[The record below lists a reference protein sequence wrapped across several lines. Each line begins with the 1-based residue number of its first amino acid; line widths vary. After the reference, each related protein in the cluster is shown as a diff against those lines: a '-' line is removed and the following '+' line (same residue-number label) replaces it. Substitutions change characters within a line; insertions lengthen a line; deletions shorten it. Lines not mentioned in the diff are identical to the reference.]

1 MAKKKKHP
9 NFKEKTIALKDA
21 ESLTVEQLSEK
32 TDALTMQNKDI
43 ESSLDKYIREH
54 RSEIESAKKIRLEK
68 TIEAT
73 NTLDTFVKTVRN
85 DATSTEKTDSDSVQE
100 VADMEQSSAVSQD
113 SEKEEIQEAPVSSDE
128 ATKPLDDTSGLEYVD
143 DTTVAIPPVASDDNL
158 QETKTKESSAE
169 LPEIKDAYD
178 QVSVVADDVTLN
190 EAVIPGKT
198 ASQDEK
204 ALDPELNDA
213 SEKEDEVIS
222 QAPVVLSANQ
232 DVVDEPIKD
241 DTKDEIISKTPVAL
255 TENTGK
261 NYKKPIIIGLCA
273 LVLLTA
279 GGLVWH
285 NQNQTKQKNAENA
298 KVSSQ
303 KKSEQAKQL
312 SSFNQKYADFFVDDA
327 HTKLKNAQFSKISE
341 LEDELDKLSAHPD
354 YQSLKTKVTALKTE
368 IKTIQD
374 INNQFNKAVV
384 SDGNLDKTAEVKDGI
399 TLSYTATENDTLN
412 NLLKAAVA
420 QGQAQQAAK
429 AAATKAAAAEK
440 VAADSAAA
448 QQAAQAAQNNASTQA
463 SANQTNPTTPSGATT
478 PSGSTGSGLS
488 TAQFQVQFPT
498 IALETSKS
506 RVPVDPNA
514 DLSNPAFGWADGI
527 KDLVLG
533 KCRQRGYISGDAYI
547 LLPASIQKGNGYYNL
562 YKPDG
567 TYLVSINC
575 KTGYFVGN
583 AAGHVDNLDY

>member
-32 TDALTMQNKDI
+32 TDALTMQNKDN
-43 ESSLDKYIREH
+43 ESTLDKYIREH
-54 RSEIESAKKIRLEK
+54 RSEIKSAKKIRLEK

-73 NTLDTFVKTVRN
+73 NALDTFVKTVR
-85 DATSTEKTDSDSVQE
+85 DDTTSTEKTDSDAVQE
-100 VADMEQSSAVSQD
+100 VADTEQSSAVSKD
-113 SEKEEIQEAPVSSDE
+113 SEKEAIQEGPVSSDE
-128 ATKPLDDTSGLEYVD
+128 ATKPVDDTSSLEHED
-143 DTTVAIPPVASDDNL
+143 DTTIAIPPIVSDDKVQGTET
-158 QETKTKESSAE
+158 QEGSAD
-169 LPEIKDAYD
+169 LPEVQEAYD
-178 QVSVVADDVTLN
+178 QVTLADDATLN
-190 EAVIPGKT
+190 EAARPGKT
-198 ASQDEK
+198 TLQDEQS
-204 ALDPELNDA
+204 LEPELNDA
-213 SEKEDEVIS
+213 SEKEGEVIS
-222 QAPVVLSANQ
+222 QAPVVLSENS
-232 DVVDEPIKD
+232 DVVDEPIKE
-241 DTKDEIISKTPVAL
+241 DTTDEIISKAPVVL

-285 NQNQTKQKNAENA
+285 NQNQTKQKDAENA

-303 KKSEQAKQL
+303 QKSEEAKQL

-327 HTKLKNAQFSKISE
+327 HTKLKNAQFSKLSE
-341 LEDELDKLSAHPD
+341 LEAELDKLSAHPD
-354 YQSLKTKVTALKTE
+354 YQSLKTKVAALKTE

-384 SDGNLDKTAEVKDGI
+384 MDGNLDKTAEVKDGV

-412 NLLKAAVA
+412 TLLKAAVA

-429 AAATKAAAAEK
+429 AAAAKAAAEK
-440 VAADSAAA
+440 ATADKAAA
-448 QQAAQAAQNNASTQA
+448 QQAAQAQAAQNNANAQA
-463 SANQTNPTTPSGATT
+463 NATPANPATPANATT
-478 PSGSTGSGLS
+478 PSGTTGSGLS
-488 TAQFQVQFPT
+488 TAQFQGQFPS
-498 IALETSKS
+498 IPLETSKS

-583 AAGHVDNLDY
+583 AAGHADNLDY

>member
-1 MAKKKKHP
+1 MAKKKKQP
-9 NFKEKTIALKDA
+9 NYKEKTIALKDA

-32 TDALTMQNKDI
+32 TDALTAQNKDN
-43 ESSLDKYIREH
+43 ESTLDKYIREH
-54 RSEIESAKKIRLEK
+54 RSEIESAKKVRLEK

-73 NTLDTFVKTVRN
+73 NALDTFVKTVRN
-85 DATSTEKTDSDSVQE
+85 DATSTEKTDSDAVELVTDTQ
-100 VADMEQSSAVSQD
+100 QSTTITQD
-113 SEKEEIQEAPVSSDE
+113 SENQEIPETPVSSDE
-128 ATKPLDDTSGLEYVD
+128 VTKPLEATSSFEHEE
-143 DTTVAIPPVASDDNL
+143 DTTVALPTVASDDNV
-158 QETKTKESSAE
+158 QEAETKDNSAE
-169 LPEIKDAYD
+169 LAELTDAYD
-178 QVSVVADDVTLN
+178 EVTLADDATLT
-190 EAVIPGKT
+190 EAVTPDET
-198 ASQDEK
+198 ALQDEK
-204 ALDPELNDA
+204 TLEPELNDA
-213 SEKEDEVIS
+213 SEKEGEVIS
-222 QAPVVLSANQ
+222 QAPVVLSANA
-232 DVVDEPIKD
+232 DIVDEPVTD
-241 DTKDEIISKTPVAL
+241 DTQDDIVSNVPVVLSETP
-255 TENTGK
+255 EK
-261 NYKKPIIIGLCA
+261 HYKKPIIIGLCA
-273 LVLLTA
+273 LILLTA

-285 NQNQTKQKNAENA
+285 NHTQTKQKEAENA

-303 KKSEQAKQL
+303 QKSEEAKQL
-312 SSFNQKYADFFVDDA
+312 SSFNQKYAAFFVDDA
-327 HTKLKNAQFSKISE
+327 HTKLKNSQFSKISE
-341 LEDELDKLSAHPD
+341 LESELDKLSAHPD
-354 YQSLKTKVTALKTE
+354 YQSLKTKVAELKTE

-384 SDGNLDKTAEVKDGI
+384 SDGNLDKTAEVKDGV

-429 AAATKAAAAEK
+429 AASAKSAAEK
-440 VAADSAAA
+440 SAADSAAA
-448 QQAAQAAQNNASTQA
+448 QQAAQAAQNNASNQA

-478 PSGSTGSGLS
+478 LSGSTGSGLS
-488 TAQFQVQFPT
+488 TAQFQGQFPS
-498 IALETSKS
+498 IALQTSKS

-583 AAGHVDNLDY
+583 AAGHADNLDY

>member
-32 TDALTMQNKDI
+32 TDALTMQNKDN
-43 ESSLDKYIREH
+43 ESTLDKYIREH

-73 NTLDTFVKTVRN
+73 NALDTFVKTVR
-85 DATSTEKTDSDSVQE
+85 DDTTSTEKTDSDAVQE
-100 VADMEQSSAVSQD
+100 VADTEQSSAVSKD
-113 SEKEEIQEAPVSSDE
+113 SEKEAIQEGPVSSDE
-128 ATKPLDDTSGLEYVD
+128 ATKPVDDTSSLEHED
-143 DTTVAIPPVASDDNL
+143 DTTIAIPPIVSDDKVQGTET
-158 QETKTKESSAE
+158 QEGSAD
-169 LPEIKDAYD
+169 LPEVQEAYD
-178 QVSVVADDVTLN
+178 QVTLADDATLN
-190 EAVIPGKT
+190 EAARPGKT
-198 ASQDEK
+198 TLQDEQS
-204 ALDPELNDA
+204 LEPELNDA
-213 SEKEDEVIS
+213 SEKEGEVIS
-222 QAPVVLSANQ
+222 QAPVVLSENS
-232 DVVDEPIKD
+232 DVVDEPIKE
-241 DTKDEIISKTPVAL
+241 DTTDEIISKAPVVL

-285 NQNQTKQKNAENA
+285 NQNQTKQKDAENA

-303 KKSEQAKQL
+303 QKSEEAKQL

-327 HTKLKNAQFSKISE
+327 HTKLKNAQFSKLSE
-341 LEDELDKLSAHPD
+341 LEAELDKLSAHPD
-354 YQSLKTKVTALKTE
+354 YQSLKTKVAALKTE

-384 SDGNLDKTAEVKDGI
+384 MDGNLDKTAEVKDGV

-412 NLLKAAVA
+412 TLLKAAVA

-429 AAATKAAAAEK
+429 AAAAKAAAEK
-440 VAADSAAA
+440 ATADKAAA
-448 QQAAQAAQNNASTQA
+448 QQAAQAQAAQNNANAQA
-463 SANQTNPTTPSGATT
+463 NATPANPATPANATT
-478 PSGSTGSGLS
+478 PSGTTGSGLS
-488 TAQFQVQFPT
+488 TAQFQGQFPS
-498 IALETSKS
+498 IPLETSKS

-583 AAGHVDNLDY
+583 AAGHADNLDY

>member
-32 TDALTMQNKDI
+32 TDALTMQNKDN
-43 ESSLDKYIREH
+43 ESTLDKYIREH

-73 NTLDTFVKTVRN
+73 NALDTFVKTVR
-85 DATSTEKTDSDSVQE
+85 DDTTSTEKTDSDAVQE
-100 VADMEQSSAVSQD
+100 VADTEQSSAVSKD
-113 SEKEEIQEAPVSSDE
+113 SEKEAIQEGPVSSDE
-128 ATKPLDDTSGLEYVD
+128 ATKPVDDTSSLEHED
-143 DTTVAIPPVASDDNL
+143 DTTVAIPPIVSDDKVQGTET
-158 QETKTKESSAE
+158 QEGSAD
-169 LPEIKDAYD
+169 LPEVQEAYD
-178 QVSVVADDVTLN
+178 QVTLADDATLN
-190 EAVIPGKT
+190 EAARPGKT
-198 ASQDEK
+198 TLQDEQS
-204 ALDPELNDA
+204 LEPELNDA
-213 SEKEDEVIS
+213 SEKEGEVIS
-222 QAPVVLSANQ
+222 QAPVVLSENSN
-232 DVVDEPIKD
+232 VVDEPIKE
-241 DTKDEIISKTPVAL
+241 DTTDEIISKAPVVL

-285 NQNQTKQKNAENA
+285 NQNQTKQKDAENA

-303 KKSEQAKQL
+303 QKSEEAKQL

-327 HTKLKNAQFSKISE
+327 HTKLKNAQFSKLSE
-341 LEDELDKLSAHPD
+341 LEAELDKLSAHPD
-354 YQSLKTKVTALKTE
+354 YQSLKTKVAALKTE

-384 SDGNLDKTAEVKDGI
+384 MDGDLDKTAEVKDGV

-412 NLLKAAVA
+412 TLLKAAVA

-429 AAATKAAAAEK
+429 AAAAKAAAEK
-440 VAADSAAA
+440 ATADKAAA
-448 QQAAQAAQNNASTQA
+448 QQAAQAQAAQNNANAQA
-463 SANQTNPTTPSGATT
+463 NATPANPATPANATT
-478 PSGSTGSGLS
+478 PSGTTGSGLS
-488 TAQFQVQFPT
+488 TAQFQGQFPS
-498 IALETSKS
+498 IPLETSKS

-583 AAGHVDNLDY
+583 AAGHADNLDY

>member
-32 TDALTMQNKDI
+32 TDALTMQNKDN
-43 ESSLDKYIREH
+43 ESTLDKYIREH

-73 NTLDTFVKTVRN
+73 NALDTFVKTVR
-85 DATSTEKTDSDSVQE
+85 DDTTSTEKTDSDAVQE
-100 VADMEQSSAVSQD
+100 VADTEQSSAVSKD
-113 SEKEEIQEAPVSSDE
+113 SEKEAIQEGPVSSDE
-128 ATKPLDDTSGLEYVD
+128 ATKPVDDTSSLEHED
-143 DTTVAIPPVASDDNL
+143 DTTVAIPPIVSDDKVQGTET
-158 QETKTKESSAE
+158 QEGSAD
-169 LPEIKDAYD
+169 LPEVQEAYD
-178 QVSVVADDVTLN
+178 QVTLADDATLN
-190 EAVIPGKT
+190 EAARPGKT
-198 ASQDEK
+198 TLQDEQS
-204 ALDPELNDA
+204 LEPELNDA
-213 SEKEDEVIS
+213 SEKEGEVIS
-222 QAPVVLSANQ
+222 QAPVVLSENSN
-232 DVVDEPIKD
+232 VVDEPIKE
-241 DTKDEIISKTPVAL
+241 DTTDEIISKAPVVL

-285 NQNQTKQKNAENA
+285 NQNQTKQKDAENA

-303 KKSEQAKQL
+303 QKSEEAKQL

-327 HTKLKNAQFSKISE
+327 HTKLKNAQFSKLSE
-341 LEDELDKLSAHPD
+341 LEAELDKLSAHPD
-354 YQSLKTKVTALKTE
+354 YQSLKTKVAALKTE

-384 SDGNLDKTAEVKDGI
+384 TDGNLDKTAEVKDGV

-412 NLLKAAVA
+412 TLLKAAVA

-429 AAATKAAAAEK
+429 AAAAKAAAEK
-440 VAADSAAA
+440 ATADKAAA
-448 QQAAQAAQNNASTQA
+448 QQAAQAQAAQNNANAQA
-463 SANQTNPTTPSGATT
+463 NATPANPATPANATT
-478 PSGSTGSGLS
+478 PSGTTGSGLS
-488 TAQFQVQFPT
+488 TAQFQGQFPS
-498 IALETSKS
+498 IPLETSKS

-583 AAGHVDNLDY
+583 AAGHADNLDY

>member
-32 TDALTMQNKDI
+32 TDALTMQNKDN
-43 ESSLDKYIREH
+43 ESTLDKYIREH

-73 NTLDTFVKTVRN
+73 NALDTFVKTVR
-85 DATSTEKTDSDSVQE
+85 DDTTSTEKTDSDAVQE
-100 VADMEQSSAVSQD
+100 VADTEQSSAVSKD
-113 SEKEEIQEAPVSSDE
+113 SEKEAIQEGPVSSDE
-128 ATKPLDDTSGLEYVD
+128 ATKPVDDTSSLEHED
-143 DTTVAIPPVASDDNL
+143 DTTVAIPPIVSDDKVHGTET
-158 QETKTKESSAE
+158 QEGSAD
-169 LPEIKDAYD
+169 LPEVQEAYD
-178 QVSVVADDVTLN
+178 QVTLADDTTLN
-190 EAVIPGKT
+190 EAARPGKT
-198 ASQDEK
+198 TLQDEQS
-204 ALDPELNDA
+204 LEPELNDA
-213 SEKEDEVIS
+213 SEKEGEVIS
-222 QAPVVLSANQ
+222 QAPVVLSENS
-232 DVVDEPIKD
+232 DVVDEPIKE
-241 DTKDEIISKTPVAL
+241 DTTDEIISKAPVVL

-285 NQNQTKQKNAENA
+285 NQNQTKQKDAENA

-303 KKSEQAKQL
+303 QKSEEAKQL

-327 HTKLKNAQFSKISE
+327 HTKLKNAQFSKLSE
-341 LEDELDKLSAHPD
+341 LEAELDKLSAHPD
-354 YQSLKTKVTALKTE
+354 YQSIKTKVAALKTE

-384 SDGNLDKTAEVKDGI
+384 MDGNLDKTAEVKDGV

-412 NLLKAAVA
+412 TLLKAAVA

-429 AAATKAAAAEK
+429 AAAEKAT
-440 VAADSAAA
+440 ADKAAA
-448 QQAAQAAQNNASTQA
+448 QQAAQAQAAQNNANAQA
-463 SANQTNPTTPSGATT
+463 NATPANPATPANATT
-478 PSGSTGSGLS
+478 PSGTTGSGLS
-488 TAQFQVQFPT
+488 TAQFQGQFPS
-498 IALETSKS
+498 IPLETSKS

-583 AAGHVDNLDY
+583 AAGHADNLDY

>member
-32 TDALTMQNKDI
+32 TDALTMQNKDN
-43 ESSLDKYIREH
+43 ESTLDKYIREH

-73 NTLDTFVKTVRN
+73 NALDTFVKTVR
-85 DATSTEKTDSDSVQE
+85 DDTTSTEKTDSDAVQE
-100 VADMEQSSAVSQD
+100 VADTEQSSAVSKD
-113 SEKEEIQEAPVSSDE
+113 SEKEAIQEGPVSSDE
-128 ATKPLDDTSGLEYVD
+128 ATKPVDDTSSLEHED
-143 DTTVAIPPVASDDNL
+143 DTTVAIPPIVSDDKVQGTET
-158 QETKTKESSAE
+158 QEGSAD
-169 LPEIKDAYD
+169 LPEVQEAYD
-178 QVSVVADDVTLN
+178 QVTLADDATLN
-190 EAVIPGKT
+190 EAARPGKT
-198 ASQDEK
+198 TLQDEQS
-204 ALDPELNDA
+204 LEPELNDA
-213 SEKEDEVIS
+213 SEKEGEVIS
-222 QAPVVLSANQ
+222 QAPVVLSENS
-232 DVVDEPIKD
+232 DVVDEPIKE
-241 DTKDEIISKTPVAL
+241 DTTDEIISKAPVVL

-285 NQNQTKQKNAENA
+285 NQNQTKQKDAENA

-303 KKSEQAKQL
+303 QKSEEAKQL

-327 HTKLKNAQFSKISE
+327 HTKLKNAQFSKLSE
-341 LEDELDKLSAHPD
+341 LEAELDKLSAHPD
-354 YQSLKTKVTALKTE
+354 YQSLKTKVAALKTE

-384 SDGNLDKTAEVKDGI
+384 MDGNLDKTAEVKDGV

-412 NLLKAAVA
+412 TLLKAAVA

-429 AAATKAAAAEK
+429 AAAAKAAAEK
-440 VAADSAAA
+440 ATADKAAA
-448 QQAAQAAQNNASTQA
+448 QQAAQAQAAQNNANAQA
-463 SANQTNPTTPSGATT
+463 NATPANPATPANATT
-478 PSGSTGSGLS
+478 PSGTTGSGLS
-488 TAQFQVQFPT
+488 TAQFQGQFPS
-498 IALETSKS
+498 IPLETSKS

-583 AAGHVDNLDY
+583 AAGHADNLDY